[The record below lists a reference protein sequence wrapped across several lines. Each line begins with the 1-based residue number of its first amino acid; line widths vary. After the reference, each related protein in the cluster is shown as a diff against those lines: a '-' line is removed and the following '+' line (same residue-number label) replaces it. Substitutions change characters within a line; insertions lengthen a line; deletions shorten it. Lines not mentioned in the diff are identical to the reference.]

1 MGQQT
6 EAGDQAEW
14 RVAEAKSAFNGAW
27 DLLDLDGRSPEQQ
40 RQMVLRAAASRY
52 LWAEVGGSD
61 LESKLLIGDWQVA
74 HVLSWLGAGDLA
86 LLFATVAHERALA
99 NGWTDWRLA
108 SAEEGMAR
116 AYAVIGDR
124 ASRDRHAQACRSL
137 LAELDE
143 ENRQVIE
150 GQLSTV
156 P

>member
-1 MGQQT
+1 MGDPS
-6 EAGDQAEW
+6 EASDLTAW
-14 RVAEAKSAFNGAW
+14 KADEAKSAFNRAW
-27 DLLDLDGRSPEQQ
+27 DLLDLESRTPEEQ

-52 LWAEVGGSD
+52 LWAEAGGPD

-86 LLFATVAHERALA
+86 LLFASAAHQRARA

-108 SAEEGMAR
+108 TAEEGMAR
-116 AYAVIGDR
+116 AYGVIGDR
-124 ASRDRHAQACRSL
+124 GSRDRHAQACRSL
-137 LAELDE
+137 LAELDD

-150 GQLSTV
+150 AQLATV